1 MQKIIR
7 QNCFA
12 RWSFFFHEKR
22 EGMTPGACEQ
32 TIRSAQMLS
41 LKQKDID
48 ANLPWTVIICA

>member
-22 EGMTPGACEQ
+22 EGMTPGTCEQ

-48 ANLPWTVIICA
+48 AICRGP